1 MANPD
6 NFSLQV
12 SGMHC
17 ASCAGKVE
25 RSLQAL
31 DGVANASVNLATET
45 AYIDLLPGQ
54 DRQQLAELAADAV
67 RQAGYQPRLQPASL
81 QAQQQRQHDELVALK
96 KSTATA
102 ALLTLPVFVMEMGA
116 HLIPA
121 MHHWLATTIGQHNN
135 WLIQCLLTTLVL
147 FGPGRPFFLLGLP
160 ALARLAPDMN
170 SLVAIGAA
178 SAWAYSLVATFAP
191 GLLPAGT
198 VNVYFEAAAVIVTLI
213 LTGRL
218 LEARA
223 RGRTSQAI
231 SRLVRL
237 QAKTAIVLRDN
248 KTVEL
253 PVEQLQI
260 GDRLQIR
267 PGEKIPLDGS
277 VSDGQSWVDE
287 SMISGEPMPVNK
299 QRGDH
304 VIGGTLNGNGTLT
317 VEVSRTGENTML
329 AQIIRMVEAA
339 QGGKLPIQNLV
350 DRITRWFVP
359 AVMAAA
365 LLTFAG
371 WLLFGPAPALSLAVV
386 NAVAV
391 LIIACPCAMGLA
403 TPTSIMVGTGRAARL
418 GILFRRGE
426 ALQALHKVNTIAID
440 KTGTLTEG
448 RPTLTD
454 FITNDGFERQQLLV
468 LLAAAESASEHPLAR
483 AIVSAAGSAALPAAS
498 AFENLPGRGIRARVA
513 GHELLAGN
521 RRLLTEQGID
531 PGALA
536 SQASRLAGAGKTPLF
551 VAIDG
556 QAAALAAVSDPL
568 KPGSQAA
575 VDWLQAH
582 GLRLVML
589 SGDTADTARAIGR
602 QLHIDNVHAGL
613 LPDDK
618 LALIRQL
625 QADGPLAYIGDGIN
639 DAPALA
645 QADVG
650 IAIGNGTDIAIES
663 ADVIL
668 VKGDLRG
675 VVNALLLADATLRNI
690 HQNLFWAFAYNTALI
705 PLAAGLL
712 YPAFGILLSPV
723 FAAGAMAL
731 SSVFVLSNALRLARI
746 RRAL

>member
-1 MANPD
+1 
-6 NFSLQV
+6 
-12 SGMHC
+12 
-17 ASCAGKVE
+17 
-25 RSLQAL
+25 
-31 DGVANASVNLATET
+31 
-45 AYIDLLPGQ
+45 
-54 DRQQLAELAADAV
+54 
-67 RQAGYQPRLQPASL
+67 QPRLQPASL

-191 GLLPAGT
+191 SLLPAGT

-248 KTVEL
+248 RTVEL

-267 PGEKIPLDGS
+267 PGEKIPLDGI